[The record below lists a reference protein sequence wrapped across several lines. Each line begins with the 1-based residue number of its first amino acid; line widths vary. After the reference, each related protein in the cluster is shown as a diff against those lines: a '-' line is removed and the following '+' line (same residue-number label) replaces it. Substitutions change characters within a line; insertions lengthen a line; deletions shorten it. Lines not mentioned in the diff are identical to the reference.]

1 MSSSEKGVVKNLVET
16 LIGAKNV
23 VLPPDLLLDR
33 IDAVTISGFVTLEDV
48 GELIDNLACNI
59 SRLNDSMGLLDKT
72 LELFDVRTEL
82 RFPPPK
88 RRKNSAYGYL
98 SVSRADLAVFLLR
111 LESCGAPVN
120 PESLALSVAEEA
132 LRKDQISH
140 PELDCVF
147 YARGQLSFGAFERG
161 YNMGEG
167 TSELRTLKTAT
178 GRKVYV
184 EEGPKRYWVRIP
196 AKRLRPSTL
205 TTGRKN
211 SASTRSSPAV
221 GVTLS

>member
-16 LIGAKNV
+16 LINAKNV
-23 VLPPDLLLDR
+23 VLPPEILLER
-33 IDAVTISGFVTLEDV
+33 VDAVTINGFITLYDL
-48 GELIDNLACNI
+48 GELIDNLPCNI
-59 SRLNDSMGLLDKT
+59 SRLNDSMRLLEKT

-88 RRKNSAYGYL
+88 KRENSAYGYP

-111 LESCGAPVN
+111 MEACGAPIN
-120 PESLALSVAEEA
+120 PESLALSVAGEA
-132 LRKDQISH
+132 LKKGRISQ

-147 YARGQLSFGAFERG
+147 YARGQLSFTAFERG
-161 YNMGEG
+161 YDMGEG

-196 AKRLRPSTL
+196 SKRLRPSTL
-205 TTGRKN
+205 TKGRKN
-211 SASTRSSPAV
+211 SASTRSSPGV

>member
-23 VLPPDLLLDR
+23 VLPPDLLLER
-33 IDAVTISGFVTLEDV
+33 VDAVTISGFITLHDL
-48 GELIDNLACNI
+48 GELIDKLPCNI
-59 SRLNDSMGLLDKT
+59 SRLNDSMGLLEKT

-88 RRKNSAYGYL
+88 KRETSAYGYP

-132 LRKDQISH
+132 MKKDRISH

-211 SASTRSSPAV
+211 SASARPQPGEA
-221 GVTLS
+221 VTLS